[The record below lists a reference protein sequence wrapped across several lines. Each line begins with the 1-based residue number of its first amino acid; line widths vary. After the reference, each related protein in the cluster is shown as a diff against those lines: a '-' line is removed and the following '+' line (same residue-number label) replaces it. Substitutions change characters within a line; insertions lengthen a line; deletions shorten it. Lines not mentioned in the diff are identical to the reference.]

1 MFTRRLAL
9 LAGLFALIASGASAQ
24 NLEIETLREGIGPG
38 ANRGQTVVVHY
49 VGTLTDGTQFDSS
62 RDRGQP
68 FSFRLGEGRV
78 IQGWEQGVVGMQRGE
93 LRRLVIPP
101 SLGYGFRRAGSIP
114 PNSTLIFEIE
124 MIEIR

>member
-1 MFTRRLAL
+1 MLTRRLAL

-24 NLEIETLREGIGPG
+24 DLEIQTLREGRGAG
-38 ANRGQTVVVHY
+38 ANTGQMVSVHY
-49 VGTLTDGTQFDSS
+49 VGTLTDGAQFDSS

-78 IQGWEQGVVGMQRGE
+78 IQGWEQGVIGMKRGE
-93 LRRLVIPP
+93 LRRLVVPP
-101 SLGYGFRRAGSIP
+101 SLGYGFRRAGAIP